1 MSIPILI
8 QQALHFLDS
17 RLISHPVA
25 SADTGLSYS
34 ESCLT
39 LLTASGYT
47 DYVIFISLWPPGE
60 GSKPSCIRSSLYS
73 YFCFPVCSI
82 LFFPVYS
89 QIHLIKFHCLFA
101 MCQTLS

>member
-60 GSKPSCIRSSLYS
+60 GSKPSYIRSSLYS

-82 LFFPVYS
+82 LFFHVYS